1 MPFSPQGK
9 KILKKALRN
18 FEARL
23 MADLAMCESKF

>member
-1 MPFSPQGK
+1 MDFLSNEKEFK
-9 KILKKALRN
+9 KKTLRT